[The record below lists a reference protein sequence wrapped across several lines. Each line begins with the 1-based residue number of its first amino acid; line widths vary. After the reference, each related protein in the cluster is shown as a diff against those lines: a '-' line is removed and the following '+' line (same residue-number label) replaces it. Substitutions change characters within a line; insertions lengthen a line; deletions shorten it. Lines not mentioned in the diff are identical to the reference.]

1 MSTVQILSPVPACLA
16 LCMVGG
22 LFFSQQRK
30 LGYHDTPRLPDSPW
44 RVHDGSRP
52 QPPSVSPG
60 PAGGAPADALVLFD
74 GSNLGEWNGAWKTD
88 GEQMTVNG
96 TGSMTTRRSFG
107 DCQLHLEFAT
117 PAVTDT
123 ADQGRGNS
131 GVFFMN
137 RFEIQILDSFDNQTY
152 PDGQCAALYGQC
164 PPLVNACRAAGEW
177 QTYDI
182 VFKAPRYEGETLV
195 RPASA
200 TVLHNGIC
208 VHADKPFI
216 GPTTHRAVAAYS
228 GTDTTGPIQLQDHGN
243 PVRFRNIWVRELG
256 AYDKQ

>member
-30 LGYHDTPRLPDSPW
+30 LGYDDTPRLPDSPW

-88 GEQMTVNG
+88 GEQMTLNG
-96 TGSMTTRRSFG
+96 SGSMTTRRSFG

-117 PAVTDT
+117 PAVTDVTDAIDATDAT
-123 ADQGRGNS
+123 ATDVRRRHPLPPPS
-131 GVFFMN
+131 GLLAV
-137 RFEIQILDSFDNQTY
+137 
-152 PDGQCAALYGQC
+152 GG
-164 PPLVNACRAAGEW
+164 PPL
-177 QTYDI
+177 
-182 VFKAPRYEGETLV
+182 
-195 RPASA
+195 
-200 TVLHNGIC
+200 
-208 VHADKPFI
+208 
-216 GPTTHRAVAAYS
+216 
-228 GTDTTGPIQLQDHGN
+228 
-243 PVRFRNIWVRELG
+243 
-256 AYDKQ
+256 